1 MPTDE
6 ELNNMSDDEFNLTI
20 FNRIGVAGKK
30 ERAKIIEDA
39 MENDGENSK
48 RFNAK
53 FQRARDNAVKDRG
66 FRRIRGET
74 SAQEDFITFGTKIN
88 PAERE
93 GGMAMSRGV
102 KRKFAK
108 DGFMGT
114 VSMKTLF
121 TVGEKGKKEH
131 VSKKKNIFD
140 VGFDF

>member
-6 ELNNMSDDEFNLTI
+6 ELNNMSDDEFNLAI

-30 ERAKIIEDA
+30 ERGKILEDV
-39 MENDGENSK
+39 MENGGENSK

-53 FQRARDNAVKDRG
+53 FDRARNNIPDRG
-66 FRRIRGET
+66 FRRVRGELK
-74 SAQEDFITFGTKIN
+74 AQEDFITFGTKIN

-93 GGMAMSRGV
+93 GGMALPRGV

-108 DGFMGT
+108 DGFRGNIFDPT
-114 VSMKTLF
+114 EF

-131 VSKKKNIFD
+131 VKKNNNIFD
-140 VGFDF
+140 VGFKF